1 MCNPKHLNS
10 VDIGLKSEA
19 EATDFLR
26 RMQTSAV
33 VPKEGKLK
41 KRALSR
47 TEKRVLQQEKVRF
60 KVLLEVESA
69 RNGLML

>member
-1 MCNPKHLNS
+1 MCNPNHLSS

-26 RMQTSAV
+26 RMQTSV
-33 VPKEGKLK
+33 VVLKGGKLK

-47 TEKRVLQQEKVRF
+47 TEKRVLQQEEVRF

>member
-1 MCNPKHLNS
+1 MCNPNHLSS

-26 RMQTSAV
+26 RMKTSAV
-33 VPKEGKLK
+33 VPKESKLK

-47 TEKRVLQQEKVRF
+47 TEKRVLKQE
-60 KVLLEVESA
+60 
-69 RNGLML
+69 